1 MSKSKNPLPTEF
13 DILSNSLFRAPII
26 MHLVYENGWY
36 CLYKFSRSGQ
46 AIFIR
51 RLRWANVAERLEN
64 GVFTMLSSNE
74 LGIKPS
80 TLDQIL

>member
-13 DILSNSLFRAPII
+13 DILSNSPFRAPII

-46 AIFIR
+46 TIFIH
-51 RLRWANVAERLEN
+51 RLRWANVAEKLES
-64 GVFTMLSSNE
+64 GAFTMLSPNK
-74 LGIKPS
+74 LDIKPS